1 VAVRNLHLLPMS
13 RVHRRIAEVIQLHR
27 MSLRG
32 TIAVARRSRSK
43 PGDSSRRSEQ
53 APQSR
58 EIASLRP
65 EHHAVQGSAR
75 NDKKLS

>member
-1 VAVRNLHLLPMS
+1 VAVRNLHFLPMS
-13 RVHRRIAEVIQLHR
+13 RVHRRIAEAIQLYR

-32 TIAVARRSRSK
+32 AIAVAKRSRSK

-65 EHHAVQGSAR
+65 ESRETRDGAGLRSQ
-75 NDKKLS
+75 